1 MNKKSLLSLLEQPTA
16 PYREGLVIQW
26 IKNELNRSQ
35 VPFFQ
40 DSTGNIIM
48 GVASEQEY
56 RILLGQ
62 NEKEPVRVFIAHM
75 DHPGFH
81 GVKWKNKQT
90 LEVKWFGGSPRK
102 HLVGSRVWISNPA
115 GQVYDGILSSATLDK
130 KKTHLSKGT
139 VKIKENCSEHKAPT
153 LFGGFG
159 FRKAVW
165 EKSGIV
171 YTKAADDLVGCFV
184 AIETAKK
191 AAKLQSRK
199 FIGILTRA
207 EEVGFVGC
215 IAHFE
220 LGWLKTAK
228 RPLVIVSLETSRT
241 LPGALVGKGPV
252 VRLGD
257 RAGVFSGPAL
267 EVLSQIAQKKLPKKF
282 QKRVMDGGTCEAT
295 VAVVN
300 QVPAVGISI
309 PLGNYHNQGFEGG
322 PDCRGPEG
330 PAPEF
335 VSLSDIKGMLVLCEE
350 LLKDD
355 LPWEDPWSERRKQ
368 LLSYLEEGKDLL
380 AFS

>member
-16 PYREGLVIQW
+16 PYREGLVIEW
-26 IKNELNRSQ
+26 VKKELNKSG

-48 GVASEQEY
+48 GVGSEQEY

-62 NEKEPVRVFIAHM
+62 SDKEPLRMFIAHM

-81 GVKWKNKQT
+81 GVRWKSDQN
-90 LEVKWFGGSPRK
+90 LEIKWFGGSPRK
-102 HLVGSRVWISNPA
+102 HLVGSRVWLSNSR
-115 GQVYDGILSSATLDK
+115 GDVYQGILSSAVLAP

-139 VKIKENCSEHKAPT
+139 VRIKEKCADQKAT
-153 LFGGFG
+153 SLFGGFG

-165 EKSGIV
+165 EKAGLI

-191 AAKLQSRK
+191 AAKQPTRK
-199 FIGILTRA
+199 FIGVLTRA

-220 LGWLKTAK
+220 EGWLKSAK
-228 RPLVIVSLETSRT
+228 RPIVVVSLETSRT
-241 LPGALVGKGPV
+241 LPGAIVGKGPV

-257 RAGVFSGPAL
+257 KAGVFSGPAI
-267 EVLSQIAQKKLPKKF
+267 EVLSQIAQKKLPKQF
-282 QKRVMDGGTCEAT
+282 QRRIMDGGTCEAT
-295 VAVVN
+295 VAVAN
-300 QVPAVGISI
+300 QVPALGISV
-309 PLGNYHNQGFEGG
+309 PLGNYHNQGLEGG
-322 PDCRGPEG
+322 PDCRGQDG

-335 VSLSDIKGMLVLCEE
+335 VSLADIKGMLVLCEA
-350 LLKDD
+350 LLEDE
-355 LPWEDPWSERRKQ
+355 LPWEDPWAEKRKQ
-368 LLSYLEEGKDLL
+368 LLSYLEEGKELL